1 MVFRGQAAG
10 VEGHRRSCLP
20 QAQDFAHKARHQFEE
35 GTNMRKTFWLAGVT
49 VLALANPA
57 TAADSIKI
65 GFVST
70 FSGPTAVI
78 GNDMRNSFELALDHM
93 GRKMGGLPV
102 EVIYEDDGQKPDV
115 GKQKTEK
122 LVQSDHVDFIA
133 GYIWSNVL
141 LASLKTAV
149 DSQTFLIS
157 ANAGPSQLAGELCSP
172 YVFST
177 SWQNDQTPEAMG
189 LYMNQ
194 KGVKSVFLI
203 GPNYA
208 AGKDMLAGV
217 KSSFK
222 GQVLGEEYTVWP
234 SQLDFSAEL
243 SKAKASKAESIFVFY
258 PGAAGV
264 QFLNQYVQAGLK
276 DQMPLY
282 TAFTIDELSLPLQKE
297 NALGIPGA
305 QEWVNDLPNEQNKT
319 FVADYRKKY
328 PGLRPTYYG
337 AQAYDAAQLIN
348 SAVVAVKGDMS
359 KKDAMKAEMEK
370 ADFKSLRGPFKYG
383 ANHIP
388 IQNFYLQDVVKDAD
402 GALSLKTVSTI
413 VKDNQD
419 RFHDKC
425 PMK

>member
-1 MVFRGQAAG
+1 LLPAG
-10 VEGHRRSCLP
+10 
-20 QAQDFAHKARHQFEE
+20 DFAQKRLQEAFRPQPADVLSDRE
-35 GTNMRKTFWLAGVT
+35 GKHHMKTAYLLAGAT
-49 VLALANPA
+49 ALALSSPA
-57 TAADSIKI
+57 LAGDTIKI

-78 GNDMRNSFELALDHM
+78 GNDMRNSFELALDHL
-93 GRKMGGLPV
+93 GRKMGGKPV

-122 LVQSDHVDFIA
+122 LVQSDKVDFIA

-149 DSQTFLIS
+149 DSQTFMIS

-177 SWQNDQTPEAMG
+177 SWQNDQTPQAMG

-217 KSSFK
+217 KSTFK
-222 GQVLGEEYTVWP
+222 GQVVGEEYTVWP
-234 SQLDFSAEL
+234 TQLDFSAEL
-243 SKAKASKAESIFVFY
+243 TKARNSGAESIFVFY

-264 QFLNQYVQAGLK
+264 QFLNQYAQAGIK
-276 DQMPLY
+276 DKMPLY
-282 TAFTIDELSLPLQKE
+282 TAFTVDELSLPLQKD
-297 NALGIPGA
+297 NAIGVPGA

-348 SAVVAVKGDMS
+348 SAVVAVKGDTS

-370 ADFKSLRGPFKYG
+370 ANFKSLRGAFKYG
-383 ANHIP
+383 NNHIP
-388 IQNFYLQDVVKDAD
+388 IQSFYLQDVVKDAD
-402 GALSLKTVSTI
+402 GQLSLKTVATI
-413 VKDNQD
+413 VKDDQD

>member
-1 MVFRGQAAG
+1 
-10 VEGHRRSCLP
+10 
-20 QAQDFAHKARHQFEE
+20 
-35 GTNMRKTFWLAGVT
+35 MRTALWLAGAAL
-49 VLALANPA
+49 LALGNSAN
-57 TAADSIKI
+57 AADSIKI

-78 GNDMRNSFELALDHM
+78 GNDMRNSFELALDHL
-93 GRKMGGLPV
+93 GRKMDGKPV
-102 EVIYEDDGQKPDV
+102 EVIYEDDQQKPDI

-122 LVQSDHVDFIA
+122 LVQSDKVDFIV

-157 ANAGPSQLAGELCSP
+157 ANAGPSQLAGELCAP

-177 SWQNDQTPEAMG
+177 SWQNDQTPQAMG

-217 KSSFK
+217 KSTFK
-222 GQVLGEEYTVWP
+222 GEVVGEEYTVWP

-243 SKAKASKAESIFVFY
+243 TKARNSKAESIFVFY

-276 DQMPLY
+276 QQIPLY
-282 TAFTIDELSLPLQKE
+282 TAFTIDELSLPLQKD
-297 NALGIPGA
+297 NALGVPGA
-305 QEWVNDLPNEQNKT
+305 QEWVNDLPNEQNKK
-319 FVADYRKKY
+319 FVEDYRKKY

-337 AQAYDAAQLIN
+337 AQAYDAAQLVN
-348 SAVVAVKGDMS
+348 GAVVAVKGDVA
-359 KKDAMKAEMEK
+359 KKDAMKAAMEK
-370 ADFKSLRGPFKYG
+370 ADFKSLRGSFKYG
-383 ANHIP
+383 NNHIP

-402 GALSLKTVSTI
+402 GALSLKTVATI
-413 VKDNQD
+413 VKDDQD

>member
-1 MVFRGQAAG
+1 MRQALLAAG
-10 VEGHRRSCLP
+10 AAVLLATGPVS
-20 QAQDFAHKARHQFEE
+20 AQ
-35 GTNMRKTFWLAGVT
+35 NKT
-49 VLALANPA
+49 
-57 TAADSIKI
+57 IKI

-78 GNDMRNSFELALDHM
+78 GNNMRDSFELALDHL

-102 EVIYEDDGQKPDV
+102 QVIYEDDSQKPAV

-122 LVQSDHVDFIA
+122 LIESDHVDFIV

-141 LASLKTAV
+141 LASIKPAV
-149 DSQTFLIS
+149 DSKTFLITS
-157 ANAGPSQLAGELCSP
+157 NAGPHQIAGELCSP
-172 YVFST
+172 YIFST
-177 SWQNDQTPEAMG
+177 SWQNDQTPQAMG

-194 KGVKSVFLI
+194 RGVKSVFLI

-217 KSSFK
+217 KSTFK
-222 GQVLGEEYTVWP
+222 GEVVGEEYTVWP

-243 SKAKASKAESIFVFY
+243 TKARNSKAESIFMFY

-276 DQMPLY
+276 QQIPLY

-297 NALGIPGA
+297 NALGVPGA
-305 QEWVNDLPNEQNKT
+305 QEWVNDLPNEQNKK

-328 PGLRPTYYG
+328 APARPSFYG

-348 SAVVAVKGDMS
+348 S
-359 KKDAMKAEMEK
+359 
-370 ADFKSLRGPFKYG
+370 
-383 ANHIP
+383 
-388 IQNFYLQDVVKDAD
+388 
-402 GALSLKTVSTI
+402 
-413 VKDNQD
+413 
-419 RFHDKC
+419 
-425 PMK
+425 

>member
-1 MVFRGQAAG
+1 
-10 VEGHRRSCLP
+10 
-20 QAQDFAHKARHQFEE
+20 
-35 GTNMRKTFWLAGVT
+35 MRKALLA
-49 VLALANPA
+49 A
-57 TAADSIKI
+57 TAALLLAAGPAMAQQKSIKI

-70 FSGPTAVI
+70 FSGPVAVI

-102 EVIYEDDGQKPDV
+102 EVIYEDDGFKPEV
-115 GKQKTEK
+115 GKQKTDK
-122 LVQSDHVDFIA
+122 LIESDKVDFIA

-141 LASLKTAV
+141 LASLKPIV
-149 DSQTFLIS
+149 DSKSFLIS
-157 ANAGPSQLAGELCSP
+157 SNAGPSQLAGELCSP

-177 SWQNDQTPEAMG
+177 SWQNDQTPQAMG

-194 KGVKSVFLI
+194 KGVKTVFLI

-208 AGKDMLAGV
+208 AGKDILAGV
-217 KSSFK
+217 KSTFK
-222 GQVLGEEYTVWP
+222 GEVKGEEYTVWP

-243 SKAKASKAESIFVFY
+243 SKARASKAESIFVFY

-276 DQMPLY
+276 QQIPLY
-282 TAFTIDELSLPLQKE
+282 TAFTIDELSLPLQKD
-297 NALGIPGA
+297 NAIGVPGA
-305 QEWVNDLPNEQNKT
+305 QEWVNDLPNEQNKK

-328 PGLRPTYYG
+328 PNLRPTYYG

-348 SAVVAVKGDMS
+348 SAVVAVNGDTS
-359 KKDAMKAEMEK
+359 KKEAMKAEMEK
-370 ADFKSLRGPFKYG
+370 ANFKSLRGPFKFG
-383 ANHIP
+383 NNHIP
-388 IQNFYLQDVVKDAD
+388 IQNFYLQDAVKDAD
-402 GALSLKTVSTI
+402 GALALTTVATI

-419 RFHDKC
+419 NFHDKC